1 MRFGGVIAAISLGL
15 ALAGAAE
22 VAQAQTAQNTAQRRA
37 PVAQTT
43 LAEAANAAEQAGVP
57 ANRDRRTLRWY
68 DPGRWGLNFN
78 LGQTPPRAGDGGDVE
93 AGAYYNL
100 NRRLSVG
107 AAAELGAREIDPA
120 RPAAEAERR
129 GQPRVRLETIFKF

>member
-22 VAQAQTAQNTAQRRA
+22 VAQAQTTQRRA

-57 ANRDRRTLRWY
+57 TNRDRRTLRWY

-78 LGQTPPRAGDGGDVE
+78 LGQTPPRSGDGGEVE
-93 AGAYYNL
+93 AGAYLNL

-120 RPAAEAERR
+120 RPAEAERR